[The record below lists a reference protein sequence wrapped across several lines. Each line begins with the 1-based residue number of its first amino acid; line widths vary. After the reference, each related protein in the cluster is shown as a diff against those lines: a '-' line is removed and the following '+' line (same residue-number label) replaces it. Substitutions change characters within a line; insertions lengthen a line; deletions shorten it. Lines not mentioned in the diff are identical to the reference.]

1 MWHGDYIR
9 RFIEGADGGRDL
21 LIIAQT
27 PGLCRQPQGRLLRA
41 QNFCRH
47 HPRCCPG
54 RQGGDLTLKMPW
66 GDPDPSLPG
75 PPGAPLRFLA
85 GLSPSS
91 ELCVTLAGMGNGSA
105 YPLGCPIFCSFFK
118 IILTAWRC
126 CQMRNL

>member
-54 RQGGDLTLKMPW
+54 RQGG
-66 GDPDPSLPG
+66 GPDPKNALGRPRSLAARTPRCSS
-75 PPGAPLRFLA
+75 AFLA

-91 ELCVTLAGMGNGSA
+91 ELCVPLAGMGNGSV